1 MQALLVEDDEIT
13 KLLLVRL
20 MKKRGYSVTS
30 VSSGEEALALLETQW
45 FELAFLDLGLP
56 GMSGLAL
63 CQQIRSMP
71 RGDEICIIF
80 GTGEDNMR
88 LETMLAT
95 GADDYIGKP
104 YQISQVEVRLAVAE
118 RRVQDIARRKQLENE
133 LIFLARHDPLTRLFN
148 RWQLEE
154 IIDHEA
160 SRSGSPGAPSS
171 PCSLFL
177 LDLDGF
183 KATNDNHGHA
193 VGDQLLIAVADALRD
208 SLPVDASLVRYGGD
222 EFVGIVPGIPPEYSV
237 ELSDKIFAALK
248 SIELETGGEPVRASA
263 SMGWTTLRAGFTARQ
278 LLKEADQACYR
289 AKSLG
294 KNRAEVFVEFSE
306 TIAHLTDFTPVQQAT
321 NAVKTSS
328 DDLLA
333 LWFQPVCD
341 LGDGSIVF
349 QEALL
354 RFIGGPGQKPL
365 RAELFLGEINQPRHF
380 LSLDRFVSRKIC
392 RSLADEPSLT
402 ASIHI
407 HAASICDWKFAEELL
422 REVDRHGIDPR
433 RLILEITETTP
444 LMDLLL
450 TEAIVAKLA
459 SNGIRCAVDDLGSGF
474 SSIHLLRNID
484 FPFVKI
490 DGQLVRQSGRIGK
503 DRFFLQ
509 SLQILSQG
517 LGFAMVAEQI
527 ETQAQLDGVRKF
539 GITLGQGY
547 LIGHPRAKPYQQ
559 EEIPH
564 VFPAAAATAG
574 GASHF
579 S

>member
-20 MKKRGYSVTS
+20 MKKRGYKVAS
-30 VSSGEEALALLETQW
+30 VSSGEEALALLEQQW
-45 FELAFLDLGLP
+45 FEIAFLDLGLP

-63 CQQIRSMP
+63 CQQIRAMP

-80 GTGEDNMR
+80 GTGEENMR

-104 YQISQVEVRLAVAE
+104 YQISQIEVRLAVAE
-118 RRVQDIARRKQLENE
+118 RRVHDITRRKQLENE
-133 LIFLARHDPLTRLFN
+133 LTFLARHDPLTRLFN

-154 IIDHEA
+154 IIEA
-160 SRSGSPGAPSS
+160 EATRTGFPGT

-183 KATNDNHGHA
+183 KNINDNYGHA
-193 VGDQLLIAVADALRD
+193 VGDQLLVAVADTLRD
-208 SLPVDASLVRYGGD
+208 SLPDDASLVRYGGD
-222 EFVGIVPGIPPEYSV
+222 EFVGIIPGVAPENSA
-237 ELSDKIFAALK
+237 ELSNKIFASLQNV
-248 SIELETGGEPVRASA
+248 ELQTDEQPVRPSA
-263 SMGWTTLRAGFTARQ
+263 SIGWTTLRTGPSARQ

-306 TIAHLTDFTPVQQAT
+306 TLAHLTDYTPTQQAAA
-321 NAVKTSS
+321 AVKNKSE
-328 DDLLA
+328 DQLA

-341 LGDGSIVF
+341 LRDGTIIF

-354 RFIGGPGQKPL
+354 RYISGPDQKPL

-380 LSLDRFVSRKIC
+380 LSLDRFVSHKIC
-392 RSLADEPSLT
+392 QRLAREPDLT
-402 ASIHI
+402 ASINI
-407 HAASICDWKFAEELL
+407 HGSSICEWKFAEELL
-422 REVDRHGIDPR
+422 REVDKAHIDPQ

-444 LMDLLL
+444 MMDLLL
-450 TEAIVAKLA
+450 TEAIVTKLA
-459 SNGIRCAVDDLGSGF
+459 NHGIRCAVDDLGSGF

-484 FPFVKI
+484 FPLVKI

-503 DRFFLQ
+503 DHYFLR
-509 SLQILSQG
+509 SLQILSSG
-517 LGFAMVAEQI
+517 LGFTMVAEQI
-527 ETQAQLDGVRKF
+527 ETQEQLDGMRKF
-539 GITLGQGY
+539 GVIFGQGY
-547 LIGHPRAKPYQQ
+547 LLGHPRAQAYQQ
-559 EEIPH
+559 EEIPKLFGGPKPP
-564 VFPAAAATAG
+564 VSTATFTAA
-574 GASHF
+574 S
-579 S
+579 